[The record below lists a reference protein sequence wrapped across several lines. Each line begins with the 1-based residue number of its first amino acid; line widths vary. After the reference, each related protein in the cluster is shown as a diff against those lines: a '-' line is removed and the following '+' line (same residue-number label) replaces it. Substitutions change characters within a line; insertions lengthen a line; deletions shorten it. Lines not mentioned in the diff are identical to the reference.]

1 LSNFPRSPKIIKGAL
16 VAIKSDSR
24 ELISD
29 KNSIFVFQYNPE
41 KLTRE
46 ISYPNNE
53 DTIAYLRRPKNVPE
67 GPIETIH
74 LTLELDTTDQLEK
87 PEQYPHTV
95 ENGLLPSLAVLE
107 SMISP
112 SGELPVIIFQ
122 WGPKR
127 TIPVRLTRYK
137 ITEEA
142 FDQNLNPIR
151 VTIDLCMQVLGSSDF
166 KSGSVDHE
174 IYENYK
180 TQKEALALLYRRA
193 NTPRTSCLLRGLS

>member
-1 LSNFPRSPKIIKGAL
+1 LSNFSRSLKIVKGAL
-16 VAIKSDSR
+16 IAIGSASR
-24 ELISD
+24 ELISE
-29 KNSIFVFQYNPE
+29 KNSVFVFQYNPE

-46 ISYPNNE
+46 ISYPDKE
-53 DTIAYLRRPKNVPE
+53 DTIASLQKSKNEPE
-67 GPIETIH
+67 RPIETIH
-74 LTLELDTTDQLEK
+74 LMLELDATDQLEK
-87 PEQYPHTV
+87 PEQHPHTV

-107 SMISP
+107 SMMFP

-151 VTIDLCMQVLGSSDF
+151 VTIDLCMQILGSSDF
-166 KSGSVDHE
+166 KSGSVSHE
-174 IYENYK
+174 IYKNYQ
-180 TQKEALALLYRRA
+180 TQKEALALLYRKA
-193 NTPRTSCLLRGLS
+193 HPKI

>member
-1 LSNFPRSPKIIKGAL
+1 MSNFSRSLKIVKGAL
-16 VAIKSDSR
+16 IAIGSASR
-24 ELISD
+24 ELISE
-29 KNSIFVFQYNPE
+29 KNSVFVFQYNPE

-46 ISYPNNE
+46 ISYPDKE
-53 DTIAYLRRPKNVPE
+53 DTIASLQKSKNEPE
-67 GPIETIH
+67 RPIETIH
-74 LTLELDTTDQLEK
+74 LMLELDATDQLEK
-87 PEQYPHTV
+87 PEQHPHTV

-107 SMISP
+107 SMMFP

-151 VTIDLCMQVLGSSDF
+151 VTIDLCMQILGSSDF
-166 KSGSVDHE
+166 KSGSVSHE
-174 IYENYK
+174 IYKNYQ
-180 TQKEALALLYRRA
+180 TQKEALALLYRKA
-193 NTPRTSCLLRGLS
+193 HPKI

>member
-1 LSNFPRSPKIIKGAL
+1 MSNFSHSPKIIKGAL
-16 VAIKSDSR
+16 VAIGSDSQ

-53 DTIAYLRRPKNVPE
+53 DTIALIQRPKNKPK
-67 GPIETIH
+67 GPIETID
-74 LTLELDTTDQLEK
+74 LIIELDITDQLEK
-87 PEQYPHTV
+87 PEQYPHIV

-107 SMISP
+107 SMMFP
-112 SGELPVIIFQ
+112 SGESPVIIFQ

-127 TIPVRLTRYK
+127 TIPVRLTSYK
-137 ITEEA
+137 ITEET

-151 VTIDLCMQVLGSSDF
+151 VKIDLCMQVLGSSDF
-166 KSGSVDHE
+166 KSGSVDNE
-174 IYENYK
+174 IYTNYQ
-180 TQKEALALLYRRA
+180 TQKKALALLYRRD
-193 NTPRTSCLLRGLS
+193 PI